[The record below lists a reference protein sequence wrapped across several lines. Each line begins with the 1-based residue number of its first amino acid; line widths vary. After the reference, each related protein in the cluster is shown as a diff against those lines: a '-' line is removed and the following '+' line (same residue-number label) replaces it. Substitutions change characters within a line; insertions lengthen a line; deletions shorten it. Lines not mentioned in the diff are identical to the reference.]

1 MIKELFQGIKKRV
14 FTIYD
19 FFSQPIYNENDN
31 HRSYD
36 DDINKFR
43 IDKNEYEKSLSSK
56 RYLNKKVDTKRFDNE
71 REIYVLNVKLDLNDD
86 YFEDDENYDANDA
99 LVSLEGYQLL
109 RKKKK
114 RSRA

>member
-1 MIKELFQGIKKRV
+1 MIKDLFQGIKKCV

-19 FFSQPIYNENDN
+19 FVSQPIYNENDN

-43 IDKNEYEKSLSSK
+43 TDKNEFEELLSSK
-56 RYLNKKVDTKRFDNE
+56 KYSNEKVDTKRFDNE
-71 REIYVLNVKLDLNDD
+71 REKYSLNSKLVLNDD

-99 LVSLEGYQLL
+99 LVSLETH
-109 RKKKK
+109 
-114 RSRA
+114 